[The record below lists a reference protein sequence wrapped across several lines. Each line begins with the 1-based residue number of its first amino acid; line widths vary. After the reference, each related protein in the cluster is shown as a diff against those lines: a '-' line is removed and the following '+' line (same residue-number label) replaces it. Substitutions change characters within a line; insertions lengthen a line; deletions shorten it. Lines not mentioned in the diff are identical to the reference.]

1 MSLITY
7 LSSEGY
13 LHDNTEE
20 DLSNPEYCNW
30 SFYPPNLQ
38 IYGVPTIKVKIEN
51 TEEEV
56 N

>member
-1 MSLITY
+1 MSLISY

-30 SFYPPNLQ
+30 AFYPPDL
-38 IYGVPTIKVKIEN
+38 
-51 TEEEV
+51 
-56 N
+56 